1 MDKFLQY
8 FNASTAEVQWD
19 ASTTLFGT
27 PLARLRA
34 RKLTRDSLTAAY
46 FSNDDF
52 YNMNTAHVD
61 FMAAQPLLL
70 TALDL
75 QIQRLYNAGG
85 ESHLIP
91 SMMSR

>member
-61 FMAAQPLLL
+61 FMAVQPLLL

-85 ESHLIP
+85 ESCLIP